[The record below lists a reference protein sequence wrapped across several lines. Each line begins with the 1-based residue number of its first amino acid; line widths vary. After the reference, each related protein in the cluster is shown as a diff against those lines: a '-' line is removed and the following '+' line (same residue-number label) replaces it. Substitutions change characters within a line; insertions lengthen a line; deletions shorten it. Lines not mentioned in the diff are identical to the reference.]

1 MAPSLKD
8 LLGQKE
14 FWIFIFV
21 LGWVLLNWPLID
33 LASGYVIIGTPAL
46 LIYIASIW
54 LFIILA
60 LYLFDRG
67 NFD

>member
-1 MAPSLKD
+1 MALSLQD

-14 FWIFIFV
+14 FWVFLFAT
-21 LGWVLLNWPLID
+21 GWVLFNWPLIE
-33 LASGYVIIGTPAL
+33 LANGYVILGAPAIL
-46 LIYIASIW
+46 VYVASIW
-54 LFIILA
+54 LFFIMA

>member
-54 LFIILA
+54 IFIILA

>member
-1 MAPSLKD
+1 MALSLQD

-14 FWIFIFV
+14 FWIFLFAT
-21 LGWVLLNWPLID
+21 GWVLFNWPLIK
-33 LASGYVIIGTPAL
+33 LAEGFAVMGTPAIL
-46 LIYIASIW
+46 VYITSIW
-54 LFIILA
+54 LFFILA